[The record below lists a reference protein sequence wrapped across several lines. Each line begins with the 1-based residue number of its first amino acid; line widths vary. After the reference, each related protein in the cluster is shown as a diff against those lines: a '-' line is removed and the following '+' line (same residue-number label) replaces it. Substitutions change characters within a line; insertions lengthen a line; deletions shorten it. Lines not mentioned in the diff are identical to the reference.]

1 MYKELTTLTN
11 EWNRWLSKRQPIRW
25 ELWKVDQKILPFGST
40 VTKMKNCTGTI
51 DQQKKKKKPQTK
63 GKQENRATEIVLL
76 EEQTEK

>member
-51 DQQKKKKKPQTK
+51 DQQKKKKPQTK